1 MRARVL
7 TERRSYPTMSKG
19 GAAKGRLSYG
29 RTRKAALCPSCGG
42 MADWI
47 EQQPDKW
54 WVVDGD
60 PVLTLFVNF
69 PCPSDELAPA
79 IRRIGKN
86 LFLQAKISPHTD
98 GEIVKMLG
106 WTSCRNTKNRH
117 QEKTL
122 LLSWNDSDVNWLLI
136 EDKAAEDEA
145 AQHKAAAC

>member
-1 MRARVL
+1 MAVREKLHYVL
-7 TERRSYPTMSKG
+7 P
-19 GAAKGRLSYG
+19 A
-29 RTRKAALCPSCGG
+29 AAL
-42 MADWI
+42 ADWI

-60 PVLTLFVNF
+60 PVLTSFVNF

-98 GEIVKMLG
+98 GEIVESARLDEL
-106 WTSCRNTKNRH
+106 SDTKNRH

-122 LLSWNDSDVNWLLI
+122 LLSWNDSDVDWLLI

-145 AQHKAAAC
+145 ARHKAAAC